1 MKTDRKR
8 CLFCYLLGSSL
19 IFLLAA
25 CGSNASSNP
34 TATASQPVSKSTP
47 VPPQVSHA
55 AKLTVQFGCKS
66 GGKVGFSAD
75 KSHGLACV
83 HTLPKA
89 VLTISVTYCNGSTD
103 QSSSLKGTFLADS
116 TGYHEWHWM
125 PQAPCQNGPVYWSG
139 TARVTAQLDRQIV
152 TSESSFV
159 AD

>member
-1 MKTDRKR
+1 
-8 CLFCYLLGSSL
+8 
-19 IFLLAA
+19 
-25 CGSNASSNP
+25 
-34 TATASQPVSKSTP
+34 VSKSTTI
-47 VPPQVSHA
+47 PPQVSHA

-89 VLTISVTYCNGSTD
+89 VLTISVTYYNGSVD
-103 QSSSLKGTFLADS
+103 QSSSLKGTFIADN
-116 TGYHEWHWM
+116 TGFYEWRWI
-125 PQAPCQNGPVYWSG
+125 PQAPCQNGPAYWSG
-139 TARVTAQLDRQIV
+139 TARVTAQLDGQIA

>member
-1 MKTDRKR
+1 MKTDRNH
-8 CLFCYLLGSSL
+8 CLFYCLLGSCL
-19 IFLLAA
+19 IVLLAA
-25 CGSNASSNP
+25 CGPNASSNS
-34 TATASQPVSKSTP
+34 TTTASQPVSTSTP

-89 VLTISVTYCNGSTD
+89 VLTISVTYCNGSVD
-103 QSSSLKGTFLADS
+103 QSSSLKGTFNADR
-116 TGYHEWHWM
+116 TGYYEWHWM
-125 PQAPCQNGPVYWSG
+125 PQAPCQNGPAYWSG
-139 TARVTAQLDRQIV
+139 TARVTAQLDGQIA

>member
-34 TATASQPVSKSTP
+34 TATASQPVATSTP
-47 VPPQVSHA
+47 TQVSHT
-55 AKLTVQFGCKS
+55 AKLSVRFGCKS

-103 QSSSLKGTFLADS
+103 QSSSLKGTFL
-116 TGYHEWHWM
+116 
-125 PQAPCQNGPVYWSG
+125 
-139 TARVTAQLDRQIV
+139 
-152 TSESSFV
+152 
-159 AD
+159 